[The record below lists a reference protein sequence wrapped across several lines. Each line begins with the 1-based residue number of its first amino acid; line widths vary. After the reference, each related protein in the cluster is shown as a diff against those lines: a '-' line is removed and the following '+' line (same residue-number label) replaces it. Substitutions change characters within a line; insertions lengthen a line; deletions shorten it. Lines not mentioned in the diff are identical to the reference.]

1 MITPKPSGSLTRLS
15 PRVRRLIAPNA
26 GPFTF
31 TGTCSYLIGK
41 GALAILDPG
50 PADDA
55 HIAAL
60 IAAAAGAP
68 IDAIVITHTHRDH
81 SPGAR
86 LLQQA
91 TGAPIVGCA
100 AHVPVENDS
109 SGRADASHDLDHAPD
124 RVLGDGEIFSG
135 DGFSLQAVATPGHA
149 SNHLAFALLEE
160 NALFSGDHV
169 MGWST
174 SVIAPPD
181 GNMRDYLSSL
191 EKLLARD
198 DSVYWPG
205 HGDIVE
211 NPQRLV
217 RGYISHRQL
226 RENAILT
233 RLGAGDRTIES
244 IVTAIYASLDPR
256 LHKGASLSVLAHLED
271 LVARDRVASDA
282 GAATLDAVYM
292 LR

>member
-31 TGTCSYLIGK
+31 TGTCSYLVGN

-50 PADDA
+50 PADEA
-55 HIAAL
+55 HVAAL
-60 IAAAAGAP
+60 VSAAAGAP

-91 TGAPIVGCA
+91 TGAKIIGCA
-100 AHVPVENDS
+100 PHMPIENDS
-109 SGRADASHDLDHAPD
+109 SGRADTSHDLDHAPD
-124 RVLGDGEIFSG
+124 RVLGDGEIYSG
-135 DGFSLQAVATPGHA
+135 DGFCLQAIATPGHA

-174 SVIAPPD
+174 SVVAPPD

-191 EKLLARD
+191 EKLLARN

-226 RENAILT
+226 RENTILA
-233 RLGAGDRTIES
+233 RLGAGDRTIED
-244 IVTAIYASLDPR
+244 IVTAIYTSLDPR

-271 LVARDRVASDA
+271 MVGRGMVASDA
-282 GAATLDAVYM
+282 GAATMDAAYM
-292 LR
+292 LK

>member
-1 MITPKPSGSLTRLS
+1 MITPKPSGSLTCLS

-91 TGAPIVGCA
+91 TGAPIIGCA
-100 AHVPVENDS
+100 AHMPVDNDS

-124 RVLGDGEIFSG
+124 RVLGDGDIYSG
-135 DGFSLQAVATPGHA
+135 DGFSLQAIATPGHA

-181 GNMRDYLSSL
+181 GHMRDYLSSL

-233 RLGAGDRTIES
+233 RLGAGDRTIDS
-244 IVTAIYASLDPR
+244 VVTAIYASLDPR
-256 LHKGASLSVLAHLED
+256 LHRGASLSVLAHLED

-282 GAATLDAVYM
+282 GAATLDAIYS
-292 LR
+292 LK

>member
-31 TGTCSYLIGK
+31 TGTCSYLIGN

-135 DGFSLQAVATPGHA
+135 DGFSLQAIATPGHA